1 MKQNEKIVISQN
13 KLDINLQFYVFLKTI
28 VKLKPVKTKILKIF
42 ELHNLFLKNKTSFIN
57 KIQELFTS
65 KQDIQNLEMI
75 IERLNSDIDIEL
87 FIFSLR
93 LYEIKDLLLNESKI
107 QKDINIEK
115 LKHINPL
122 SIEYDKISVCKPY
135 TTRVY
140 GAILTLMF
148 FEKLQQGDVNFMSQ
162 DACEMLASMATEM
175 CKFKKLGLET
185 NQIFMLIFI
194 ECLNQSIISDSGVDY
209 ETRILSILTKLGIKN
224 ISKEHDTADASMEFD
239 FFFEFNNKT
248 FGIGAKRTLRE
259 RYKQFIHTSISSD
272 IDIMIEITLGIDLNE
287 DKANIITNQYKTY
300 IFVADEIYSNK
311 SYLQNNPMIFSVKDL
326 NIKTLTEL
334 SNINK

>member
-1 MKQNEKIVISQN
+1 MKQNEKIAISQY
-13 KLDINLQFYVFLKTI
+13 KIDINLQFYVFLKTI
-28 VKLKPVKTKILKIF
+28 IKLKPVKTKILKIF
-42 ELHNLFLKNKTSFIN
+42 ELHNLFLHNTTSFIN
-57 KIQELFTS
+57 KIQEVFAS
-65 KQDIQNLEMI
+65 NKDIQNLEMI
-75 IERLNSDIDIEL
+75 VERFNSDIDIEL

-93 LYEIKDLLLNESKI
+93 LYEIKDLLLNEAKI
-107 QKDINIEK
+107 QKDINVEK

-122 SIEYDKISVCKPY
+122 SLEYDKISVCKPY

-140 GAILTLMF
+140 GAVLTLMF

-162 DACEMLASMATEM
+162 DTCEMLTAMANEM
-175 CKFKKLGLET
+175 CKFQQIGLET
-185 NQIFMLIFI
+185 NQIFMLVFI
-194 ECLNQSIISDSGVDY
+194 ECLNQSIISDSGIDY
-209 ETRILSILTKLGIKN
+209 ETRILSVLTKLGIKN

-239 FFFEFNNKT
+239 FFFEFNDKT

-287 DKANIITNQYKTY
+287 DKANIITHQYNTY
-300 IFVADEIYSNK
+300 IFVADEIYNSK

-326 NIKTLTEL
+326 SIKTLIKL
-334 SNINK
+334 SNINR